1 MKEKERTEKIFEEM
15 MAETFSKSDENYKLT
30 DLGSSM
36 NPKHNKNEKT
46 YTKTHHSQI
55 FQN

>member
-1 MKEKERTEKIFEEM
+1 MKEERTEKICEEM

-36 NPKHNKNEKT
+36 NPKHKKNEKT
-46 YTKTHHSQI
+46 YTKIHHSHI